1 MEDLPLSGVTKI
13 CVFKLSGIF
22 FFFNCDYVVY
32 IVCFGENKNFLA
44 TSYI

>member
-22 FFFNCDYVVY
+22 FFNCDYVVY
-32 IVCFGENKNFLA
+32 IACFGENKKFLA